1 MGWGGRRK
9 WGRLVTVAVRVVLF
23 LGLLSLAVG
32 KGHNNNYE
40 DLSETEGKSKEM
52 LFFTANEGPV
62 RIQYKCLVPVY
73 VYPEMK
79 LHGLVIFKSEL

>member
-1 MGWGGRRK
+1 MGGRRK

-40 DLSETEGKSKEM
+40 DFSETGGKSKEM
-52 LFFTANEGPV
+52 PFYTANESPE
-62 RIQYKCLVPVY
+62 RIQ
-73 VYPEMK
+73 
-79 LHGLVIFKSEL
+79 